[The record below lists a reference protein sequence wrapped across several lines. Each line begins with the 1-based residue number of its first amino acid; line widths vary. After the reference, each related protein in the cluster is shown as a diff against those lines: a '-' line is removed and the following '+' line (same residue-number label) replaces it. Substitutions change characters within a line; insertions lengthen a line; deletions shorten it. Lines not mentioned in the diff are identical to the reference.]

1 MNETELRSLIDT
13 LTDQE
18 FELLIRRYTGKHLFR
33 LLDTEGSN
41 KYYCQIYMW
50 VTDVDDVTWTVKGI
64 GSLNQHEIKGEV
76 LSLCV
81 DDMIDLAYKQK
92 RNKFNLLNAPTSST
106 PTIEGSTEEIP
117 F

>member
-1 MNETELRSLIDT
+1 MNETELRSIIDT

-33 LLDTEGSN
+33 LLDVEGAN
-41 KYYCQIYMW
+41 KYYCSIYMW
-50 VTDVDDVTWTVKGI
+50 VSDCDAINWTVKGI
-64 GSLNQHEIKGEV
+64 NSDNQHEIKGEV

-92 RNKFNLLNAPTSST
+92 RNKFNLLSAPNPT